1 MMFDFET
8 KVEALTENYGLELL
22 LEQNDIAEE
31 YVVRLLLDKGLI
43 NMDNYFYLDVEMTEW
58 ERMEE

>member
-1 MMFDFET
+1 MFDFET

-22 LEQNDIAEE
+22 LEQNDIAEG

>member
-1 MMFDFET
+1 MFDFET